1 MATLDSNKTY
11 KAMSKKGFQDVENK
25 SKDHI
30 RVEFWHEGKLTRC
43 RTKFSH
49 NGQELN
55 NFLIGEMAKQ
65 VELSRLQF
73 IDFAKCTLSQEQY
86 VLILKSKK
94 IV

>member
-11 KAMSKKGFQDVENK
+11 KAMCKKGFHDAENK

-65 VELSRLQF
+65 VELSRVQF
-73 IDFAKCTLSQEQY
+73 IDFAKCTLSEEQY
-86 VLILKSKK
+86 VSILKSKK
-94 IV
+94 II